1 MYGTLSEPS
10 VGMPGLI
17 VLDGVGKVVSALGTG
32 RDSRLQ
38 NLAQDADWIET
49 ARDRRLVPWCRR
61 C

>member
-1 MYGTLSEPS
+1 
-10 VGMPGLI
+10 MPGLI

-49 ARDRRLVPWCRR
+49 ARDRRVVSWYRR